1 MRLIDADALM
11 KKRYEIFEP
20 EDPETLFSRSYT
32 HKVVSV
38 DDVKKAPTIDA
49 VSVVRC
55 GECKYCVFHCGEHF
69 CIKLIAFPV
78 VETDDFCSYG
88 ERREDD
94 ADPVAHARWEIN
106 SDGYYPYCSNCKAE
120 PKSGKMTET
129 CPNCGAK
136 MDLEVDGE

>member
-1 MRLIDADALM
+1 MRLIDADAKELNRRLNNNFGAVTRFIV
-11 KKRYEIFEP
+11 KEILK
-20 EDPETLFSRSYT
+20 D
-32 HKVVSV
+32 
-38 DDVKKAPTIDA
+38 APTIDA
-49 VSVVRC
+49 VPVVRC

-69 CIKLIAFPV
+69 CIKWRAFPV

-136 MDLEVDGE
+136 MDMEVDGDG

>member
-1 MRLIDADALM
+1 MRLIDADALGIG
-11 KKRYEIFEP
+11 KAKREAFVISEYADGWNAAI
-20 EDPETLFSRSYT
+20 DII
-32 HKVVSV
+32 
-38 DDVKKAPTIDA
+38 DNAPTIDA
-49 VSVVRC
+49 VPVVRC

-69 CIKLIAFPV
+69 CIKLMAFPV

-120 PKSGKMTET
+120 PKSGKMTPT
-129 CPNCGAK
+129 CPNCGAD
-136 MDLEVDGE
+136 MRGVSAND